1 MKETITESRRAVI
14 LIAIMMVSMVAI
26 GTGAVGPVA
35 ANGHTGG
42 DVIVV
47 QEGESIQEAI
57 NQASS
62 GDVIEVEDG
71 LYEETVRVNTSDITI
86 RVRGPANPPTVRYA
100 PDQPMNN
107 ATFEVLDNYV
117 TLANLTIERVGHPD
131 RNGSNATAAVA
142 IVPVD
147 SNRPFCF
154 SCTDEVVGV
163 TVKDNT
169 IAGDFPLANDT
180 AAGVVITDGIDYIYV
195 TDVEGDASD
204 ITIEDNEIYGF
215 SAGAGIGAEYG
226 GTVTDVR
233 FVGNYI
239 HDNLAEDDD
248 RTAQGT
254 GVGFVRNTTDGYFEN
269 ITVSGN
275 DISNNHYGVRIAGNA
290 TNETLEDVDAS
301 VITVD
306 HNDIV
311 GNSEWGAMNN
321 GTNNLSATHNWWG
334 DSSGPSGDGDGAGDA
349 VSTYV
354 DYDPWLNESTT

>member
-1 MKETITESRRAVI
+1 MTESRRAVV
-14 LIAIMMVSMVAI
+14 LAAIVTVSVIAI

-47 QEGESIQEAI
+47 QEGESIQQAV
-57 NQASS
+57 NQANS
-62 GDVIEVEDG
+62 GDVIEVEAG

-86 RVRGPANPPTVRYA
+86 RAADPSNPPTVRYA

-131 RNGSNATAAVA
+131 RNGSNPTAAVA
-142 IVPVD
+142 IIPVD
-147 SNRPFCF
+147 SNRPTCWP
-154 SCTDEVVGV
+154 CNDEVVGV
-163 TVKDNT
+163 TVEDNT
-169 IAGDFPLANDT
+169 IAGDFPLKNDT
-180 AAGVVITDGIDYIYV
+180 AAGVGITDGIDYIFF
-195 TDVEGDASD
+195 TDVAGDASD
-204 ITIEDNEIYGF
+204 ITIRDNEIYGF

-239 HDNLAEDDD
+239 HDNLAEDDNGS
-248 RTAQGT
+248 AQGT
-254 GVGFVRNTTDGYFEN
+254 GVGFVRNTTQGYFEN
-269 ITVSGN
+269 ITVTGN

-301 VITVD
+301 VIEV
-306 HNDIV
+306 HRNDIA

-321 GTNNLSATHNWWG
+321 GTNVLNATHNWWG
-334 DSSGPSGDGDGAGDA
+334 DSSGPSGEGEGDGDA
-349 VSTYV
+349 VSAGV
-354 DYDPWLNESTT
+354 EYDPYLEEPTT